1 MTIELTDEQYGIVA
15 RALVYISAGTRFRPG
30 GCQRAIPR
38 HEMVQRAR
46 EACAAIKLSY
56 LGDGGGNS
64 SFPDEIGL
72 QYRARKRTV

>member
-1 MTIELTDEQYGIVA
+1 MTVELTDEQYGVVA
-15 RALVYISAGTRFRPG
+15 RALVYISAGKRFLPG
-30 GCQRAIPR
+30 GRQRAIPR

-46 EACAAIKLSY
+46 EACAIVRLCY

-72 QYRARKRTV
+72 QNRIGR